1 VASEP
6 LAGAAAP
13 PARPSGL
20 LRSVATVGSMTLMSR
35 GLGFVRDVLV
45 ANVLGAGP
53 LADAFFVAFKLPNF
67 LRRLFAEGAFN
78 AGFVPMF
85 ARTLEAEG
93 PVVAKA
99 FAEQAQAV
107 LVGVLVPLV
116 LLAIPAMPWLITI
129 FTPGFEPPDPRY
141 GAAVELSRITFC
153 YILFISLVALQG
165 GVLNSMNLFGAA
177 AASPIVLNLT
187 MIGAL
192 GLSATWL
199 GAPAYALAWSVAAA
213 GLLQFLWLRFSLYRA
228 GMTLAFRR
236 PRISPEIR
244 RLFALIVPGAIGASA
259 AQISALIDVFF
270 ASLLPTGAVSYL
282 YYADRLSQLPLG
294 VIGVAVGTAL
304 LPLLAR
310 QLRAGDTAGALRS
323 QNRAIELA
331 LLLTLPAA
339 SALIVLA
346 WPIIH
351 TLFEHGAFGPED
363 TLKTSWALAAY
374 ASGLPAYV
382 LIKALAPGFFA
393 REDTKTPVKV
403 ALVCLAA
410 NLVFVLTLMWPL
422 AHVGIALATALSAWM
437 NAGLL
442 AWLLHRDRLL
452 QPDARLRQRLP
463 RIVGASLAMAAG
475 LWFGR
480 VWLAPLPPILGLAL
494 LVAAGGG
501 GFLLL
506 AKLSGALVV
515 GELREALGRR
525 NA

>member
-1 VASEP
+1 
-6 LAGAAAP
+6 
-13 PARPSGL
+13 
-20 LRSVATVGSMTLMSR
+20 
-35 GLGFVRDVLV
+35 
-45 ANVLGAGP
+45 
-53 LADAFFVAFKLPNF
+53 
-67 LRRLFAEGAFN
+67 
-78 AGFVPMF
+78 
-85 ARTLEAEG
+85 
-93 PVVAKA
+93 
-99 FAEQAQAV
+99 
-107 LVGVLVPLV
+107 
-116 LLAIPAMPWLITI
+116 
-129 FTPGFEPPDPRY
+129 
-141 GAAVELSRITFC
+141 
-153 YILFISLVALQG
+153 
-165 GVLNSMNLFGAA
+165 
-177 AASPIVLNLT
+177 
-187 MIGAL
+187 
-192 GLSATWL
+192 
-199 GAPAYALAWSVAAA
+199 
-213 GLLQFLWLRFSLYRA
+213 
-228 GMTLAFRR
+228 MTLAFRR

-244 RLFALIVPGAIGASA
+244 RLFTLIVPGAIGASA

-310 QLRAGDTAGALRS
+310 QLRAGDIDGCAAQPEPGDRARAAAHLAGRG
-323 QNRAIELA
+323 RR
-331 LLLTLPAA
+331 
-339 SALIVLA
+339 LIVLA

-374 ASGLPAYV
+374 AAGLPAYV
-382 LIKALAPGFFA
+382 LIKVLAPGFFA

-452 QPDARLRQRLP
+452 QPDARLRRRLP

-480 VWLAPLPPILGLAL
+480 AWLAPLPPILGLAL

-506 AKLSGALVV
+506 ARLSGALVI

-525 NA
+525 SA